1 LADID
6 VVYGDAGILIVD
18 DDPTNLRLLRR
29 VLESSGFANVHTAG
43 DAASAEALFAEA
55 QPDIV
60 LLDLHMPG
68 TDGLELMRRLRLRLA
83 PGEFLPMVMLT
94 GDLSPDV
101 RRNALAGG
109 AIDFLTKPFELD
121 EVRLRIRNLLHTRL
135 LHRRLRGTADD
146 LEVRVR
152 ERTAELRQARLDI
165 LDRLARAADFRDDA
179 TGEHTR
185 RVGAL
190 AATTAR
196 ELGLDTADAARIGRG
211 AMLHDIG
218 KIGVPD
224 AILLKPG
231 PLSPE
236 EFALIRQHTTIGRD
250 ILSGSPARVLQVAAV
265 VAYTHHERWD
275 GRGYHAIAGADIPL
289 PGRIVTVADTY
300 DALISD
306 RPYRRAITQDE
317 AVDELRAHSG
327 TQFDPDVLDAFL
339 RVLSHGGP
347 VADFMDVAD
356 D

>member
-1 LADID
+1 LPDRD
-6 VVYGDAGILIVD
+6 VVYSDAGILIVD

-29 VLESSGFANVHTAG
+29 VLESAGFANVHTA
-43 DAASAEALFAEA
+43 DAADSAEVLFAEVD
-55 QPDIV
+55 PDIV

-94 GDLSPDV
+94 GDLSPEV
-101 RRNALAGG
+101 RRSALDGG

-135 LHRRLRGTADD
+135 LHRRLRGTADE
-146 LEVRVR
+146 LEARVL
-152 ERTAELRQARLDI
+152 ERTAELRQARRDI

-185 RVGAL
+185 RVGTLAGGIAL
-190 AATTAR
+190 
-196 ELGLDTADAARIGRG
+196 ELGLDPADAARIGRG

-250 ILSGSPARVLQVAAV
+250 ILDGSPARVLQVASV
-265 VAYTHHERWD
+265 IAYTHHERWD
-275 GRGYHAIAGADIPL
+275 GRGYHGIAGSDIPL
-289 PGRIVTVADTY
+289 AGRIVTVADTY
-300 DALISD
+300 DALISE
-306 RPYRRAITQDE
+306 RPYRRAGTEVAAI
-317 AVDELRAHSG
+317 DELRAHSG
-327 TQFDPDVLDAFL
+327 TQFDPAVLDAFL
-339 RVLSHGGP
+339 RLLDNGGP
-347 VADFMDVAD
+347 ATDFMDSVD